1 MLSYFLAMS
10 TNLEIESK
18 AMLSKSDYEK
28 LMESFPHIDSYT
40 QINYYISSKELL
52 SKVSKYGM
60 RIRKK
65 NKAFELTLKDKNND
79 EIIEINQEIPRKSYV
94 FLKYFHKFP
103 DGDVKDYLTI
113 NMIGDP
119 SKLKIIGKMKTIRKD
134 IKLQSS
140 LISIDKSIYNHHVD
154 YEIECE
160 DKTPIAAKT
169 NLQIFLAQHEIVYK
183 KSELSKL
190 ARFLQTK

>member
-1 MLSYFLAMS
+1 MLSYFLIMS

-18 AMLSKSDYEK
+18 AMLAKLDYQK
-28 LMESFPHIDSYT
+28 LMDSFSHIESYT

-52 SKVSKYGM
+52 NKVSKYGM

-65 NKAFELTLKDKNND
+65 NNAFELTLKDKNDD
-79 EIIEINQEIPRKSYV
+79 EIIEINQEITRKSYI
-94 FLKYFHKFP
+94 FLKYFHRFP
-103 DGDVKDYLTI
+103 DGDVKDYLVQ
-113 NMIGDP
+113 NMIANPDE
-119 SKLKIIGKMKTIRKD
+119 LRIIGKMKTIRKD

-140 LISIDKSIYNHHVD
+140 LLSIDKSIYNHHVD

-169 NLQIFLAQHEIVYK
+169 NLQVFLAQHEIVYK
-183 KSELSKL
+183 KSEYSKL
-190 ARFLQTK
+190 ARFLQTR